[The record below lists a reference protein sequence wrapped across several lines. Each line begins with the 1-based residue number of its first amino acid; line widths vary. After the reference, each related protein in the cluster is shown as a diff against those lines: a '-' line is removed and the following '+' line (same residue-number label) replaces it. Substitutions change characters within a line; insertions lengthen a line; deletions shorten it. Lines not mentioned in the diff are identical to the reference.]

1 MRTKPSAAVIAGVV
15 VGLIMYGL
23 AGYFLLISPQKGK
36 AADLK
41 RQTEAT
47 QQQIDQYRTLAA
59 QARATPPIRVAELFR
74 LTKAMPDT
82 VDMAGVILELSA
94 VARES
99 GIEFDSITPQ
109 GATPVS
115 GYSLVPLSV
124 EFDGNFYELSD
135 FLFRLRNL
143 VRVHAGQLDAQGRLF
158 VVDSVSFGESTHSF
172 PMIKASLTVHAF
184 VYGDVSMAAR
194 PAAETAPTTTNTTS
208 TSTTTEPTT
217 TAAST
222 DTPPAGASAAPG
234 TP

>member
-1 MRTKPSAAVIAGVV
+1 
-15 VGLIMYGL
+15 
-23 AGYFLLISPQKGK
+23 
-36 AADLK
+36 
-41 RQTEAT
+41 
-47 QQQIDQYRTLAA
+47 
-59 QARATPPIRVAELFR
+59 
-74 LTKAMPDT
+74 MPDT

-109 GATPVS
+109 GAAPVS
-115 GYSLVPLSV
+115 GYSSVPLTV

-172 PMIKASLTVHAF
+172 PTIKASLTVHAF
-184 VYGDVSMAAR
+184 VSGDVSRAA
-194 PAAETAPTTTNTTS
+194 PAAPRLRPPRRTPRQHRPRPSPPRPRPTPERRQRAP
-208 TSTTTEPTT
+208 
-217 TAAST
+217 AL
-222 DTPPAGASAAPG
+222 APG